1 MATLTER
8 LDADY
13 RTALKAGERLKV
25 DTLRMIKAGMQ
36 RAAMDKRKD
45 ALTDEEVL
53 QVLAQQAKQ
62 RKETIA
68 AAQNRKD
75 VLDQAN
81 QELAILN
88 GYLPPQLSAEQLGK
102 LIEEAVASVG
112 LNQGQIMKHVM
123 AKASGAA
130 DGKTVSQLVGER
142 MKKGT

>member
-13 RTALKAGERLKV
+13 KTALKAGERLKV

-36 RAAMDKRKD
+36 RAAMDKRKEV
-45 ALTDEEVL
+45 LTDDEVL

-68 AAQNRKD
+68 ASQSRKD

-81 QELAILN
+81 QELVILHA
-88 GYLPPQLSAEQLGK
+88 YLPQQLSTEQLGK

-112 LNQGQIMKHVM
+112 LNQGQIMKYVM
-123 AKASGAA
+123 AKAAGAA
-130 DGKTVSQLVGER
+130 DGKAVSQLVGER